1 MNKDENDVLSSTLIT
16 GANGMVGSYI
26 DFGIKLDHRA
36 LDVSDLNETIK
47 TVEKYMP
54 RVIIHLAA
62 ETDVDR
68 CDRDPQHAYM
78 INSIAT
84 YNVATAAKK
93 IGAKL
98 VYVSTSAIFNG
109 LKEGP
114 YEEFDDPDP
123 QGYYGRSKFLGELF
137 VKDLLKD
144 YIIARICWVF
154 GGGPSK
160 DQKFVAKIIKQM
172 NQPEVKIVSG
182 KYGSPTYGKDLMTAL
197 KKLILENESGVF
209 HLSNSG
215 SPSRVDVTEEI
226 KKITGSQ
233 VAIIPVDE
241 SYFGGVYTDK
251 RPNNESMVS
260 RVHYMRPWQEALRE
274 YIETEWKGNI

>member
-1 MNKDENDVLSSTLIT
+1 MSGDNKDILSSALIT

-26 DFGIKLDHRA
+26 DFGVKLDHRA
-36 LDVSDLNETIK
+36 LDVSDLNETTKVI
-47 TVEKYMP
+47 EKYMP
-54 RVIIHLAA
+54 RVIVHLAA

-78 INSIAT
+78 INSVAT
-84 YNVATAAKK
+84 YNVATVAKK

-109 LKEGP
+109 LKEEP
-114 YEEFDDPDP
+114 YKEFDDSDP

-137 VKDLLKD
+137 VKDLLED

-182 KYGSPTYGKDLMTAL
+182 KYGSPTYGKDLVAAL

-215 SPSRVDVTEEI
+215 SPSRVDVAEEI
-226 KKITGSQ
+226 KKIIGSQ
-233 VAIIPVDE
+233 VAIVPVDE

-260 RVHYMRPWQEALRE
+260 RVPYMRPWQEALKE
-274 YIETEWKGNI
+274 YIETEWKGII